1 MIKETS
7 TQQDVLLRTDADDGI
22 TLLTFNR
29 PAKLNALNYALVD
42 SLVVALREIERD
54 SSVRA
59 VVITGAG
66 RAFSAGADIA
76 EVRQSVA
83 QGVDV
88 GVREFCRRGQHM
100 TALIESFPKP
110 IISAVNGLAFGGG
123 CEVVEATHV
132 TIAAA
137 SAMFGKPEIKLG
149 MVPTFGGTQR
159 LPRLIGRKGALRA
172 ILSGDPFDA
181 QTAHEFG
188 LVNEVVGEEELLTAA
203 VAVARSFTRHSAVA
217 VRTCLAAVTRG
228 LNTTIDE
235 GLLIEASQFAVN
247 IGSEDL
253 REGTAA
259 FVEKRA
265 SRWSHR

>member
-1 MIKETS
+1 MIEKTLEHH
-7 TQQDVLLRTDADDGI
+7 DVLLRDDADDGVA
-22 TLLTFNR
+22 LLTLNR
-29 PAKLNALNYALVD
+29 PAKLNALNFELVD
-42 SLVVALREIERD
+42 SLVAALREIEGD

-59 VVITGAG
+59 VIITGAG
-66 RAFSAGADIA
+66 RAFSAGADIV
-76 EVRQSVA
+76 EFRQTVK

-88 GVREFCRRGQHM
+88 GVREFCRRGQQM

-110 IISAVNGLAFGGG
+110 IVAAVNGIAFGGG

-159 LPRLIGRKGALRA
+159 LPRLLGRKAALRA
-172 ILSGDPFDA
+172 ILSGDAFDA
-181 QTAHEFG
+181 QTARVLG
-188 LVNEVVGEEELLTAA
+188 LVNEVVDDADVLAAA
-203 VAVARSFTRHSAVA
+203 VSIARSFTRHSAVA

-235 GLLIEASQFAVN
+235 GLWIEANQFAVN
-247 IGSEDL
+247 VASEDL
-253 REGTAA
+253 HEGTAA
-259 FVEKRA
+259 FVEKRTPNW
-265 SRWSHR
+265 RHR